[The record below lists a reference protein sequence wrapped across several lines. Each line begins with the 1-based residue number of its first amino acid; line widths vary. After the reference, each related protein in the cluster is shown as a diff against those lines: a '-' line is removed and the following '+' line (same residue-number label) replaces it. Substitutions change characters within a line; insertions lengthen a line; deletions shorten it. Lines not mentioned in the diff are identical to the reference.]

1 MLYKPANPRDGEF
14 SFHPSAIL
22 ENPGALFKPANPRGD
37 FHSARVFLKERTGVR
52 RRAPVRS

>member
-1 MLYKPANPRDGEF
+1 MLYKPAN
-14 SFHPSAIL
+14 S
-22 ENPGALFKPANPRGD
+22 RGD